1 MKFNQ
6 LVQSLLLE
14 MPHISFHSGE
24 KVLNVNL
31 EMEKFQKDYEGFL
44 NHVRLIISKLGNE
57 EAFKDFKKELEENKQ
72 FLLYLNKM
80 FQKSMDDFF
89 NDLNY

>member
-6 LVQSLLLE
+6 LVQSILLE

-24 KVLNVNL
+24 KVLNVDL